1 MSLGVKNR
9 PGRVVLFVA
18 MALLDATVGR
28 ADVPATEFEFFE
40 GKVRPLL
47 ANVCYKCHS
56 AEAKELKGGLRLD
69 SREALLE
76 GGDSGPAIV
85 PGKPDQSLLL
95 NAVRYQSLAM
105 PPDGKLTASEIW
117 VLARWIELGAPWP
130 AMEEKLQVV
139 ESKAVYDWQH
149 ERSKHWAWQPIRKPG
164 LPDIENRD
172 WPQNPIDQFVLAK
185 LESADLKPAPPAE
198 PHILIRRMFLDLTGL
213 PPGLKDVEHWS
224 ERLDRAAVDSRL
236 SEDGVAALIDRLL
249 ESNHY
254 GERWGRHW
262 LDVAR
267 YSDGYGG
274 FLDDAARPHAWRYR
288 DWVVQAFNRDL
299 PYDQFIKLQIA
310 GDLIGDE
317 KHDVVA
323 TGFFALGPSY
333 HSDGGDPESVAQAK
347 GETLDD
353 RVDTISRGLLGVTL
367 SCARCHDHKFDPLRQ
382 LEYYSIAGVFNNTGV
397 VLAPLVADDI
407 VNTYNAHQ
415 KAIEDQEK
423 RVKSL
428 QDKAAKDK
436 RQLSEGE
443 TKQLAAYKNELDQLQ
458 KTAPAHYDAAH
469 ALSDSG
475 SADMKVALRGNLQ
488 RPGEVAP
495 RRFLRILTGEN
506 PPRFT
511 KGSGRIELAEAI
523 VSPDNPLTA
532 RVIVNRVWSHH
543 FGKALVRS
551 PSNFGLLGQR
561 PTHPDLLDWLAV
573 SFIESGWSIK
583 QLHRTI
589 MQSATYQMNSRFNR
603 DHFNVDGDNKL
614 IWRMNPRRLDVE
626 SWRDSLLAA
635 AHELDSAMGG
645 PPVEDI
651 TKSRRRTLYAKVS
664 RNGDRFAA
672 DEFLRKFDFP
682 LMRAT
687 VAKRPTSIVPQQY
700 LFLMNSPFMVE
711 RAKALVARL
720 QASTK
725 KNEERI
731 NDIYELLYLRH
742 PRDEELQLAIQF
754 LSGDDATKQSLLK
767 NAKLSRW
774 EQYAQV
780 LLSANEFMYVR

>member
-1 MSLGVKNR
+1 MTLGAKNR
-9 PGRVVLFVA
+9 PGRLVLFLG
-18 MALLDATVGR
+18 MALLDPTMGLT
-28 ADVPATEFEFFE
+28 DVPAAGFEFFE

-47 ANVCYKCHS
+47 ATVCYKCHS
-56 AEAKELKGGLRLD
+56 AQAKELKGGLRLD
-69 SREALLE
+69 SREAVLA

-105 PPDGKLTASEIW
+105 PPDGKLTATEIE

-130 AMEEKLQVV
+130 SVDGKLQVV
-139 ESKAVYDWQH
+139 QSKTDYDWQH
-149 ERSKHWAWQPIRKPG
+149 EQSKHWAWQSIRKPE
-164 LPDIENRD
+164 LPVVENRD
-172 WPQNPIDQFVLAK
+172 WPQNPIDRFVLAK
-185 LESADLKPAPPAE
+185 LEFAKLEPAPPAE

-213 PPGLKDVEHWS
+213 PPGLKDVEHWK
-224 ERLDRAAVDSRL
+224 ERLGGAAVDARP
-236 SEDGVAALIDRLL
+236 SEDRVAALIDRLL
-249 ESNHY
+249 ESNSY

-274 FLDDAARPHAWRYR
+274 FLDDAPRPHAWRYR
-288 DWVVQAFNRDL
+288 DWVVEAFNRDL
-299 PYDQFIKLQIA
+299 SYNQFIRLQIA

-323 TGFFALGPSY
+323 TGFLALGPNY
-333 HSDGGDPESVAQAK
+333 HSDGSDPESVAQAK

-353 RVDTISRGLLGVTL
+353 RVDTISRGLLGITL
-367 SCARCHDHKFDPLRQ
+367 SCARCHDHKFDPIRQ
-382 LEYYSIAGVFNNTGV
+382 LDYYSIAGVFNNTGV
-397 VLAPLVADDI
+397 ILAPLVADDL

-428 QDKAAKDK
+428 QDKGGKEN

-443 TKQLAAYKNELDQLQ
+443 TKQLAAYKHELDQLK

-469 ALSDSG
+469 ALSDIG
-475 SADMKVALRGNLQ
+475 SADMKVALRGNPQ

-495 RRFLRILTGEN
+495 RRFLRILTGDN
-506 PPRFT
+506 SPRFT
-511 KGSGRIELAEAI
+511 EGSGRVELAEAM

-561 PTHPDLLDWLAV
+561 PTHPELLDWLAA

-589 MQSATYQMNSRFNR
+589 MQSATYQMSSRFNR

-635 AHELDSAMGG
+635 THELDIAMGG

-664 RNGDRFAA
+664 RDGGRFAA

-711 RAKALVARL
+711 RAKALVGRL
-720 QASTK
+720 QVSTK
-725 KNEERI
+725 ANEERI
-731 NDIYELLYLRH
+731 KGIYELLYLRH
-742 PRDEELQLAIQF
+742 PRDEELQLALQF
-754 LSGDDATKQSLLK
+754 LSGDGATKQSLLE
-767 NAKLSRW
+767 NAKLSQW